1 MGVEHDFHYIDI
13 SFEPGKLGKLG
24 NMNPTSVL
32 IYHLDSVMYAIPL
45 ANVDRVT
52 RAVEITTVAEL
63 DHKCNILGVIN
74 VHGAIVPV
82 INTRRMLGL
91 VERTLSID
99 DVFIIADSGQRKVAL
114 VVEGV
119 DQLVTIDEAH
129 LTQAH
134 SVLPEFPHL
143 KGVARMAE
151 GLVLI
156 HDLEA
161 CLSAGDAAAIDTA
174 LEMAQPTATHG
185 VAA

>member
-1 MGVEHDFHYIDI
+1 
-13 SFEPGKLGKLG
+13 
-24 NMNPTSVL
+24 MNPASVL

-52 RAVEITTVAEL
+52 RAVEITVVAAVAEL
-63 DHKCNILGVIN
+63 GQACNILGVIN
-74 VHGAIVPV
+74 VHGSIVPV

-91 VERTLSID
+91 EERPLSID

-114 VVEGV
+114 VVDGV
-119 DQLVTIDEAH
+119 DQLVAIDATHRTE
-129 LTQAH
+129 AH

-143 KGVARMAE
+143 QGVARVAE

-161 CLSAGDAAAIDTA
+161 CLSARDAAAISAA
-174 LEMAQPTATHG
+174 LEAAEPAVTPG

>member
-1 MGVEHDFHYIDI
+1 
-13 SFEPGKLGKLG
+13 
-24 NMNPTSVL
+24 MNPASVL

-52 RAVEITTVAEL
+52 RAVEITVVAEL
-63 DHKCNILGVIN
+63 DHACNILGVIN
-74 VHGAIVPV
+74 VHGSIVPV

-91 VERTLSID
+91 TERALCID

-114 VVEGV
+114 VVDGV
-119 DQLVTIDEAH
+119 DQLVTIDAEH
-129 LTQAH
+129 LTEAH

-161 CLSAGDAAAIDTA
+161 CLSARDTAAISTA
-174 LEMAQPTATHG
+174 LEAAGG
-185 VAA
+185 VVT